1 MSVSLDAPSDDVSG
15 TRLRHRG
22 QMSFIVSC
30 GNCTA
35 GCSKHTH
42 SHAHHSL
49 TSNSGVGLVLPSPSK
64 AKASHS
70 YTADVVL
77 LPPSSP
83 LILFI
88 LDRFAGLAYHRHE
101 LPLVGAGQLI

>member
-1 MSVSLDAPSDDVSG
+1 MYPIPACATGARCHSMYPAVTVLQGAAS
-15 TRLRHRG
+15 T
-22 QMSFIVSC
+22 
-30 GNCTA
+30 
-35 GCSKHTH
+35 HTLP
-42 SHAHHSL
+42 HAHHSL
-49 TSNSGVGLVLPSPSK
+49 TSNSGVGLDLPSPSK

-88 LDRFAGLAYHRHE
+88 LDPFAGLAYHRHE

>member
-1 MSVSLDAPSDDVSG
+1 MYLILVCATGARCRSLYPAVTVLQGAAS
-15 TRLRHRG
+15 T
-22 QMSFIVSC
+22 
-30 GNCTA
+30 
-35 GCSKHTH
+35 HTLTH
-42 SHAHHSL
+42 IHSL
-49 TSNSGVGLVLPSPSK
+49 TSNSGVGLALPSPSK

-88 LDRFAGLAYHRHE
+88 LDLFAGLAYHRHE
-101 LPLVGAGQLI
+101 LPSVGAG